1 MEKIYQKI
9 IRQNL
14 KDDEMEVVEEE
25 DFEEE
30 MEELMEKIILHP
42 KTKYSETIVY
52 PKVLL
57 ELLEEKMIRPF
68 GRIQEKGFNI
78 NKDVLQN
85 RDSIQFHKYE
95 LNVLLGIERS

>member
-1 MEKIYQKI
+1 
-9 IRQNL
+9 
-14 KDDEMEVVEEE
+14 MEVVEEE

-57 ELLEEKMIRPF
+57 ELL
-68 GRIQEKGFNI
+68 
-78 NKDVLQN
+78 
-85 RDSIQFHKYE
+85 
-95 LNVLLGIERS
+95 